1 MTMQIK
7 ARRFRIRRG
16 RDGATGGDGSAPP
29 DTAADRGA
37 APAPRPSGSP
47 DARPASPKHAAGL
60 GAAGVIDADTPLA
73 DDTPQTQPA
82 GDPAPTAETAA
93 ETDRDAESPRPEV
106 VHSADIDGDARVHHE
121 LESIRGEALT
131 PRQLRMAMRVATR
144 HGVRA
149 TSGLDAVRLLRKRGI
164 DPFERSTMLELIRPQ
179 EGADTAVAAPQDTGD
194 KLPAVRR
201 PGANLPDAAASD
213 RMRQI
218 ALEREDEL
226 RRIRKGISTRRR
238 RRLVLLATRLLIFV
252 SLPTFLVGYYFYVL
266 ATPLYATDAEFVI
279 QQADS
284 SVSTGSDGLGGI
296 FAGTG
301 SAGNSQDSIT
311 VQSYLQSR
319 GAMRRLNAEEGF
331 REHFSGENI
340 DILRR
345 LPPDAS
351 EETVYRLYQR
361 QVRISFDP
369 SEGIVRLEVAA
380 ATPGDSERF
389 ANALITY
396 AEEQVDLMTARIR
409 DSAMRDARQ
418 SFEQAEA
425 RMTEAR
431 QAAVDL
437 QERFAVLSG
446 EVEVSLISQQIV
458 ALESELTQARLS
470 LQELLSNPRPNPAR
484 VDPLQRRVSALEAQI
499 ATLRGSMTQG
509 TEGGASLAR
518 IQSELVMAEADVQT
532 RQMLLTQALQQL
544 ETARIEAGRQ
554 VRYLSLSVTPI
565 APDEPTYPRA
575 FENTAL
581 AFLIFSGIYLMLSM
595 TAAILREQVSS

>member
-16 RDGATGGDGSAPP
+16 RDDAGEAARESQQQAVPGDPAAPE
-29 DTAADRGA
+29 A
-37 APAPRPSGSP
+37 APAGERPAPPRQSSAHSGRTPAQQDTGPDNETPEPPTEGETRTHRNAEQPMDSPQP
-47 DARPASPKHAAGL
+47 DASH
-60 GAAGVIDADTPLA
+60 GADVD
-73 DDTPQTQPA
+73 
-82 GDPAPTAETAA
+82 GDPQLH
-93 ETDRDAESPRPEV
+93 R
-106 VHSADIDGDARVHHE
+106 E
-121 LESIRGEALT
+121 LEAIRGEALT

-179 EGADTAVAAPQDTGD
+179 EGDSTAVARTKEAED

-201 PGANLPDAAASD
+201 GGSNLPDASAND
-213 RMRQI
+213 RMRQL
-218 ALEREDEL
+218 AAEREQEL
-226 RRIRKGISTRRR
+226 KKIRKGISARRR
-238 RRLVLLATRLLIFV
+238 KRLVLLATRILIFV

-284 SVSTGSDGLGGI
+284 SVSAGNDGLGGI
-296 FAGTG
+296 FSGTPG
-301 SAGNSQDSIT
+301 SAAGNSQDSIT

-331 REHFSGENI
+331 REHFTGDNI
-340 DILRR
+340 DVLRR
-345 LPPDAS
+345 LPPGAS
-351 EETVYRLYQR
+351 EESVYRLYQR

-380 ATPGDSERF
+380 ATPEDSERF
-389 ANALITY
+389 ANALIAY
-396 AEEQVDLMTARIR
+396 AEEQVDLMTARVR

-418 SFEQAEA
+418 SFEEAEA

-431 QAAVDL
+431 QTAVEL

-446 EVEVSLISQQIV
+446 DVEVSLISQQIV

-484 VDPLQRRVSALEAQI
+484 VNPLQRRVDALEEQI
-499 ATLRGSMTQG
+499 STLRASMTQG
-509 TEGGASLAR
+509 ADGGASLAR

>member
-16 RDGATGGDGSAPP
+16 RDGADQGDAP
-29 DTAADRGA
+29 A
-37 APAPRPSGSP
+37 APAAATTNQRAAPPP
-47 DARPASPKHAAGL
+47 HPAGP
-60 GAAGVIDADTPLA
+60 GAESVIDNDTPLEDHTPATPRA
-73 DDTPQTQPA
+73 D
-82 GDPAPTAETAA
+82 DPAPARTAA
-93 ETDRDAESPRPEV
+93 AQTGPDAESARPETI
-106 VHSADIDGDARVHHE
+106 HSADIDGDAQVHRE
-121 LESIRGEALT
+121 LEAIRGEALT

-179 EGADTAVAAPQDTGD
+179 EGDGTAVAVPQDTGD

-201 PGANLPDAAASD
+201 PGATLPDTAASD

-218 ALEREDEL
+218 ALEREAEL
-226 RRIRKGISTRRR
+226 RRIRKGISSRRR

-252 SLPTFLVGYYFYVL
+252 SLPTFLVGYYFYIL

-284 SVSTGSDGLGGI
+284 SVSAGSDGLGGI

-301 SAGNSQDSIT
+301 TAGNSQDSIT

-345 LPPDAS
+345 LAPDAS
-351 EETVYRLYQR
+351 EEAVYRLYQR

-380 ATPGDSERF
+380 ATPEDSERF

-418 SFEQAEA
+418 SFEQAET

-446 EVEVSLISQQIV
+446 DVEVSLISQQIV

-484 VDPLQRRVSALEAQI
+484 VDPLQRRVNALEAQI